1 MSTTRE
7 KALNRARVARYR
19 QRKKER
25 RERILSMMQEFS
37 QHVRREKINTDEGQ
51 FGGYSYRVFLPQAF
65 YERFEVFRQENGL
78 TGEKFWDEVMVICAE
93 RSRIEDMS

>member
-1 MSTTRE
+1 MATARE
-7 KALNRARVARYR
+7 KALNRARVAKHAH
-19 QRKKER
+19 RKRER

-51 FGGYSYRVFLPQAF
+51 FGGYSYRVFLPQDF
-65 YERFEVFRQENGL
+65 YERFKVFRQENGL
-78 TGEKFWDEVMVICAE
+78 TGEKFWDEVLVICAE